1 MLKKKLYLNYT
12 NLILEKTKVCIFYV
26 NSFFDKRTSQTHTM
40 MLLSFKSYIQIFPIA
55 NLKLPLNIKTFDEI
69 KEFFEFLSD
78 QHIILIFYKK
88 FFVVNKKTTKL
99 LYSFFFKSFLQLLKY
114 KFLTITFF
122 IFPKFKSEKLRFL

>member
-55 NLKLPLNIKTFDEI
+55 NLKLLQNHIVIFENCPMCAANDNLNCASID
-69 KEFFEFLSD
+69 SSNRCAS
-78 QHIILIFYKK
+78 ILI
-88 FFVVNKKTTKL
+88 
-99 LYSFFFKSFLQLLKY
+99 
-114 KFLTITFF
+114 I
-122 IFPKFKSEKLRFL
+122 I